1 MRMDCYRLGQL
12 NCRRGLPSRFSG
24 SADGIANRG
33 IGMEHIIVY
42 GSQYGST
49 RRYAEKLSERT
60 GIPAFSYKDAPAL
73 SDKKTIV
80 YLGGLY
86 AGGILG
92 LARTLRGC
100 SLHEGQRLILVTVGL
115 ADPNEPENRENI
127 RASLQRQLSP
137 QMLDRAKVFHL
148 RGGIDYPSLSF
159 PHRTMMKLLY
169 RSLRGTPLEKQTAE
183 NRALLETYGKQ
194 VDFTDFSALDPIVQ
208 EIQGGA
214 V

>member
-1 MRMDCYRLGQL
+1 MKLDFFSLGQL
-12 NCRRGLPSRFSG
+12 NCRCGFPFRFL
-24 SADGIANRG
+24 GIANRG
-33 IGMEHIIVY
+33 ICMEHVIIY

-49 RRYAEKLSERT
+49 RRYAEKLSQRT
-60 GIPAFSYKDAPAL
+60 GIPAFSYKDAPPL

-86 AGGILG
+86 AGGVLG
-92 LARTLRGC
+92 LARTLPGC

-127 RASLQRQLSP
+127 RTYLQRQLSP
-137 QMLDRAKVFHL
+137 RLLDRAKVFHL
-148 RGGIDYPSLSF
+148 RGSISYPSLSF

-169 RSLRGTPLEKQTAE
+169 QSLRGVPPEKQTSE
-183 NRALLETYGKQ
+183 NRALMETYGKQ
-194 VDFTDFSALDPIVQ
+194 VDFTDFSALDPIIQ
-208 EIQGGA
+208 EIQWDA